1 MKTKLTI
8 LALVTAL
15 SLPGLSK
22 EASPSQGARTLSLQK
37 RELFYVVTTGDTY
50 QPITRTVGVD
60 LLTLQL
66 PNQNAKLKAGRILR
80 IPTGTQAET
89 LALYLGD
96 EKTEGQKEDRERA
109 ERNKP
114 REENREHAEQERR
127 EGAREQH
134 REGER
139 ERGEREQH
147 REGEREQ
154 HREGEHGERERNGGP
169 DAELRQFLRRL
180 DQRLSEI
187 ETRLRRLEGRNRR

>member
-22 EASPSQGARTLSLQK
+22 GTSPSQGAKILSLQK
-37 RELFYVVTTGDTY
+37 RELFYFVTTGDTS
-50 QPITRTVGVD
+50 QRITRTMGVD
-60 LLTLQL
+60 LITLQL
-66 PNQNAKLKAGRILR
+66 PSQNAKPKAGRILR
-80 IPTGTQAET
+80 IPTGTQAEM

-96 EKTEGQKEDRERA
+96 EKAEGQKEDRERA

-114 REENREHAEQERR
+114 RAKNRERAERERRAGERERAEQE
-127 EGAREQH
+127 H
-134 REGER
+134 EGER
-139 ERGEREQH
+139 ERGERDQH
-147 REGEREQ
+147 REGER
-154 HREGEHGERERNGGP
+154 GERERNGGP